1 MSVSNVKKDNFKAE
15 VINADKLVIAD
26 FWAPWCVPCKIVAP
40 VLEELASDYPDNLK
54 VVKVNVDEEGELA
67 AEYNVISIPAL
78 FIFKDGKVVDQQI
91 GAASKNVLEEKIKQ
105 FL

>member
-26 FWAPWCVPCKIVAP
+26 FWAPWCVPCKMVAP

-78 FIFKDGKVVDQQI
+78 FIFKEGKVVDQQI

>member
-26 FWAPWCVPCKIVAP
+26 FWAPWCVPCKMVAP